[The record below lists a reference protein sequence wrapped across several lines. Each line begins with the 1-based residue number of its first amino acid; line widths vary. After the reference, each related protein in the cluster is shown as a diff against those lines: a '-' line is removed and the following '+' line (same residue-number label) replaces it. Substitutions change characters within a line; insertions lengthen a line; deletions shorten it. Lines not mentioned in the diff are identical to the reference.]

1 MVSLNLNTTISFV
14 LSDIVDSQ
22 IKLIKEKTTNV
33 KYNST
38 KTMTTQTPT
47 KTIVLNPDN
56 TNSHKNNST
65 KP

>member
-1 MVSLNLNTTISFV
+1 MHIWEFSVVSLNLNTTISFV

-47 KTIVLNPDN
+47 KTIVLNPE
-56 TNSHKNNST
+56 
-65 KP
+65 